1 MRKHL
6 IKKIKFGKIKKYVFE
21 FISVF
26 LAIVFAFLLD
36 NWNENKK
43 ERLAEKTILTEI
55 YNGLE
60 RDSIDLDNDERSII
74 YNIKAANYFRKI
86 TDNIKVDNDSLATYY
101 FYLTRDFLTIQ
112 NTSGYE
118 TLKSI
123 GLEIIENDSLRKT
136 IIDLYEVRYKL
147 YRKFT
152 EEYDENKYQKN
163 YFEKINN
170 SISPNFIYNKR
181 GGIIGIKQPIN
192 LNEKEKNLVKS
203 YLWRLKINRLDRK
216 NAMNGNKIKIG
227 EIRKLIKE
235 ISTKK

>member
-1 MRKHL
+1 M
-6 IKKIKFGKIKKYVFE
+6 IKKVKLRKLKKYLFE
-21 FISVF
+21 FLSVF
-26 LAIVFAFLLD
+26 FAIVFAFLLD
-36 NWNENKK
+36 QWNENKK

-60 RDSIDLDNDERSII
+60 RDSIDLDNDERSIK
-74 YNIKAANYFRKI
+74 YNIKAAKYFRKI

-136 IIDLYEVRYKL
+136 IIDLYEVRYNL

-152 EEYDENKYQKN
+152 EEYDENKYLKN

-170 SISPNFIYNKR
+170 SIAPNFMYNTR
-181 GGIIGIKQPIN
+181 GGIIGIKQPLN
-192 LNEKEKNLVKS
+192 LKEKEKNLVKS
-203 YLWRLKINRLDRK
+203 YLWRLIINRLDRK
-216 NAMNGNKIKIG
+216 NAMIGNKIEIG
-227 EIRKLIKE
+227 KIRKLILQNIK
-235 ISTKK
+235 

>member
-1 MRKHL
+1 MKLRKS
-6 IKKIKFGKIKKYVFE
+6 KKYLFE
-21 FISVF
+21 FLSVF
-26 LAIVFAFLLD
+26 FAITFAFLLD
-36 NWNENKK
+36 RWNESKK
-43 ERLAEKTILTEI
+43 ERLAEKTILKEI
-55 YNGLE
+55 YNGLA
-60 RDSIDLDNDERSII
+60 RDSIDLDNDEKSIK

-86 TDNIKVDNDSLATYY
+86 VDNIEVDNDSLAMYY

-147 YRKFT
+147 HRKFT
-152 EEYDENKYQKN
+152 EEYDENKYMRS

-170 SISPNFIYNKR
+170 SISPNFIYSKN
-181 GGIIGIKQPIN
+181 GNIIGVKQPLN

-203 YLWRLKINRLDRK
+203 YLWKLKVNRLDREGAIK
-216 NAMNGNKIKIG
+216 GNKAKIG
-227 EIRKLIKE
+227 EVRKYIKE
-235 ISTKK
+235 SLK

>member
-1 MRKHL
+1 ML
-6 IKKIKFGKIKKYVFE
+6 KKIKFQKLKKYLFE
-21 FISVF
+21 FLSVF
-26 LAIVFAFLLD
+26 FAIIFAFLLD
-36 NWNENKK
+36 SWNDNKK

-60 RDSIDLDNDERSII
+60 RDSIDLDNDEKSIK

-86 TDNIKVDNDSLATYY
+86 VDNVEVDNDSLATYY

-152 EEYDENKYQKN
+152 EEYDENKYLRN
-163 YFEKINN
+163 YFERINN
-170 SISPNFIYNKR
+170 SISPNFNYNES
-181 GGIIGIKQPIN
+181 GHIIGIKQPLN
-192 LNEKEKNLVKS
+192 LDEKEKNLVKS
-203 YLWRLKINRLDRK
+203 YLWKLKINRLDRK
-216 NAMNGNKIKIG
+216 SAMNGNKVKIG
-227 EIRKLIKE
+227 EIRKYIKE
-235 ISTKK
+235 NLK